1 MSTQAEDRKA
11 QEFWDDYLRNLQRAA
26 VVDLSETQAD
36 KLKRIADLERPGN
49 EEAWNKYYFP
59 NYYKAEPAPF
69 HKSSTQWVMNHMEG
83 YIVRAW
89 SREMA
94 KDVRTMMET
103 TKLALT
109 KKKKL
114 GLLVSS
120 SADKAVLLL
129 KPYKINFES
138 NPRIINDYG
147 EQVTNGAWTESAFSC
162 KCGMTWIAI
171 GKGQTPRGLR
181 NEDIRPDLVVI
192 TDMDTDEDCRNP
204 EMIAKDWAWFEKA
217 VYGTRSVSEP
227 FLVMFLGN
235 IIAED
240 CTINNA
246 IEVIK
251 KATEA
256 GFESF
261 RSEIINIEDEDG
273 NSSWPQKNTAAMIAL
288 IKISISYA
296 AFMGEY
302 MNTPITDGKTFPD
315 IYFKKMLPLRYYK
328 YLVSYC
334 DPSYKSGKKNDYKAV
349 ALVGKHKDEYHVIKC
364 YCAQTTTSIMLDW
377 HYMLMRFVAF
387 VVNVF
392 YLIEWPWIDD
402 TLKLEIKAANKREKV
417 TLPLAEDKREKP
429 DKYFRIE
436 SLLEPLN
443 RNGYLWFNIDDK
455 DNPHTVAMRAQFKAF
470 GPKSRAHDDG
480 PDAVEGAIWT
490 INSKQINDVSQVT
503 VHRRTTN
510 AKRF

>member
-1 MSTQAEDRKA
+1 MSTQAEDRRA
-11 QEFWDDYLRNLQRAA
+11 QEFWDDYLRNLLRAA
-26 VVDLSETQAD
+26 VVDLNESEID
-36 KLKRIADLERPGN
+36 KLQRKADLERDGN
-49 EEAWNKYYFP
+49 EEAWFEYYFP
-59 NYYKAEPAPF
+59 NYYKAQAAPF
-69 HKSSTQWVMNHMEG
+69 HKKSTQWVMNHMEG
-83 YIVRAW
+83 YLVRAW

-103 TKLALT
+103 TKLGLT

-120 SADKAVLLL
+120 SADKAILLL

-138 NPRIINDYG
+138 NPRLINDYG
-147 EQVTNGAWTESAFSC
+147 EQVTHGAWTESAFSC
-162 KCGMTWIAI
+162 KCGITWVAI

-240 CTINNA
+240 CSINNA
-246 IEVIK
+246 IVMADRAEV
-251 KATEA
+251 
-256 GFESF
+256 
-261 RSEIINIEDEDG
+261 INIEDDEG
-273 NSSWPQKNTAAMIAL
+273 NSNWPQKNTNEMIAR
-288 IKISISYA
+288 IKSKISYA

-315 IYFKKMLPLRYYK
+315 IYFKKMLPLRMYGK
-328 YLVSYC
+328 FLVTYC
-334 DPSYKSGKKNDYKAV
+334 DPSYKSGRKNDYKAV
-349 ALVGKHKDEYHVIKC
+349 VLVGKYKEEYHVIR
-364 YCAQTTTSIMLDW
+364 YFCAQTTTAIMMGW
-377 HYMLMRFVAF
+377 FYIIMKFVAF

-392 YLIEWPWIDD
+392 YLVEWPWIDD
-402 TLKLEIKAANKREKV
+402 TLKLEIKAANEREKI
-417 TLPLAEDKREKP
+417 TLPLNPDLRDKP

-443 RNGYLWFNIDDK
+443 RDGKLWFNIDYK
-455 DNPHTVAMRAQFKAF
+455 DTPHGVAMRGQFKAL
-470 GPKSRAHDDG
+470 GPTSKAHDDG
-480 PDAVEGAIWT
+480 PDAVEGAVWT
-490 INSKQINDVSQVT
+490 INSKQINDVGRIT
-503 VHRRTTN
+503 VMRKTTN
-510 AKRF
+510 SKRF

>member
-11 QEFWDDYLRNLQRAA
+11 QLFWDDYLKNLLRAA
-26 VVDLSETQAD
+26 VVDLSETEVEKMAR
-36 KLKRIADLERPGN
+36 KSRLEAPGN
-49 EEAWNKYYFP
+49 EEEWNRYYYP
-59 NYYKAEPAPF
+59 NYYKSEAAPF
-69 HKSSTQWVMNHMEG
+69 HKDSTKWVFANMEG
-83 YIVRAW
+83 YLVRAW

-103 TKLALT
+103 MRLGLT
-109 KKKKL
+109 GKKKL

-147 EQVTNGAWTESAFSC
+147 EQVTYGAWTESAFTC
-162 KCGMTWIAI
+162 KCGMAWVAI

-227 FLVMFLGN
+227 FLVIFLGN

-246 IEVIK
+246 ILM
-251 KATEA
+251 AD
-256 GFESF
+256 

-273 NSSWPQKNTAAMIAL
+273 NSNWPQKNTLEMIAR
-288 IKISISYA
+288 IKSKISYA

-302 MNTPITDGKTFPD
+302 MNTPITDGKTFAD
-315 IYFKKMLPLRYYK
+315 IYFKKMLPLKQYRF
-328 YLVSYC
+328 LVAYC
-334 DPSYKSGKKNDYKAV
+334 DPSYKSGKKNDYKAI
-349 ALVGKHKDEYHVIKC
+349 ALVGQHKEEYHVVK
-364 YCAQTTTSIMLDW
+364 YFCAQTTTAIMLQW
-377 HYMLMRFVAF
+377 YYMIMRFVAF

-402 TLKLEIKAANKREKV
+402 TLKLEIQASNKREKV
-417 TLPLAEDKREKP
+417 TLPLGPDEREKP

-443 RNGYLWFNIDDK
+443 RNGHLWFNIDDK
-455 DNPHTVAMRAQFKAF
+455 DSPHGIAMRAQFKAF
-470 GPKSRAHDDG
+470 GPKSKAHDDG
-480 PDAVEGAIWT
+480 PDAVEGAVWT
-490 INSKQINDVSQVT
+490 INSKT
-503 VHRRTTN
+503 VNN
-510 AKRF
+510 ASSIQTLKRPRNKKRF

>member
-1 MSTQAEDRKA
+1 MSTLAEDRKA
-11 QEFWDDYLRNLQRAA
+11 QLFWDGFLKNLLRAA
-26 VVDLSETQAD
+26 VVDTTETEEE
-36 KLKRIADLERPGN
+36 KLNRIAWLEAPGN
-49 EEAWNKYYFP
+49 EEEWNKYYFP
-59 NYYKAEPAPF
+59 NYYKSDAAPF
-69 HKSSTQWVMNHMEG
+69 HKKSTKWLFAHMEG
-83 YIVRAW
+83 YLVRAW

-103 TKLALT
+103 TRLGLT

-147 EQVTNGAWTESAFSC
+147 EQITYGAWTESAFSC
-162 KCGMTWIAI
+162 KCGITWVAI

-181 NEDIRPDLVVI
+181 NEDVRPDLVVI

-227 FLVMFLGN
+227 FLVIFLGN

-246 IEVIK
+246 IKVADRVEV
-251 KATEA
+251 
-256 GFESF
+256 
-261 RSEIINIEDEDG
+261 INIEDEDG
-273 NSSWPQKNTAAMIAL
+273 NSNWPQKNSREMIAR
-288 IKISISYA
+288 IKSKISYA
-296 AFMGEY
+296 AFQGEY
-302 MNTPITDGKTFPD
+302 MNNPITDGKTFPD
-315 IYFKKMLPLRYYK
+315 IYFKKMLPLKQYSF
-328 YLVSYC
+328 LVSYC
-334 DPSYKSGKKNDYKAV
+334 DPSYKNGKKNDFKAV
-349 ALVGKHKDEYHVIKC
+349 ALVGKHKSEYHVIKC
-364 YCAQTTTSIMLDW
+364 YCAQTTTDIMLQW
-377 HYMLMRFVAF
+377 HYMIMRFVAF
-387 VVNVF
+387 IVNVF

-402 TLKLEIKAANKREKV
+402 PLKQEIATINAIENV
-417 TLPLAEDKREKP
+417 TLPLKADERDKP
-429 DKYFRIE
+429 DKYMRIE

-455 DNPHTVAMRAQFKAF
+455 DNPHSVAMRAQFKAF

-480 PDAVEGAIWT
+480 PDAVEGAVFT
-490 INSKQINDVSQVT
+490 INSKTINDPSKVT
-503 VHRRTTN
+503 VIKQQTRNNRR
-510 AKRF
+510 